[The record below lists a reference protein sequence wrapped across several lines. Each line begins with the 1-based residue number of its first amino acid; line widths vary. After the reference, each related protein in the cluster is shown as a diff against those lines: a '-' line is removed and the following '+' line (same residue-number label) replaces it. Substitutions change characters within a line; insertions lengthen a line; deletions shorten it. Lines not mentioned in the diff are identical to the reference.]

1 MEAKTTQKQRRN
13 DHRFKQYLYCRVAAI
28 EIDFNLKVFEEKL
41 DTCREV
47 QMEKVLEKQMN

>member
-1 MEAKTTQKQRRN
+1 VEAKTTQKQRRN

-47 QMEKVLEKQMN
+47 QMEKVLEKRMN